1 MVFTLRIPF
10 LAAAR
15 GKGPRQ
21 LSRAG
26 VLLCISVGGS
36 VVSLLL
42 LLAGHAGL
50 AVRAYSGTIL
60 VLLLLLLRWSR

>member
-1 MVFTLRIPF
+1 MMFALRIPF
-10 LAAAR
+10 LAAVR

-21 LSRAG
+21 LSRAWA
-26 VLLCISVGGS
+26 LLCISAGGS

-42 LLAGHAGL
+42 LLAGHPGL
-50 AVRAYSGTIL
+50 ALRAYSGTIL